1 MDKYRKGQVNT
12 MFWDDDN
19 NQDYDY
25 DKLRKDL
32 VNDFG
37 AMGATFLSG
46 LGFVNMM
53 EAEDASEEE
62 LLKMAKREGY
72 NLNRYKK

>member
-32 VNDFG
+32 VNDF
-37 AMGATFLSG
+37 AE
-46 LGFVNMM
+46 LGKWIVHLC
-53 EAEDASEEE
+53 
-62 LLKMAKREGY
+62 LLNQAGTER
-72 NLNRYKK
+72 LLDHIHFSI